1 MKLFRWNH
9 EKNEVL
15 KIERSISFEEI
26 VLAIEANG
34 LLDVLHHPNPE
45 KYPNQFVFV
54 VTLDAYVYLVPY
66 VEEPDYYFLKTV
78 IPSRKATRLF
88 AQERTPMKNPDAFEK
103 EILRTYETGKL
114 KSTSP
119 SKVALAKF
127 KAAATATFIKD
138 RRINIRLSSPDL
150 MDIQARALEEGI
162 PYQTF
167 IASVLHKYAAG
178 RLIEKPSNLT
188 PRS

>member
-1 MKLFRWNH
+1 MKKLDEF
-9 EKNEVL
+9 EK
-15 KIERSISFEEI
+15 
-26 VLAIEANG
+26 
-34 LLDVLHHPNPE
+34 DVLTAYE
-45 KYPNQFVFV
+45 KG
-54 VTLDAYVYLVPY
+54 
-66 VEEPDYYFLKTV
+66 E
-78 IPSRKATRLF
+78 
-88 AQERTPMKNPDAFEK
+88 
-103 EILRTYETGKL
+103 L

-119 SKVALAKF
+119 AKTDLAKF

-178 RLIEKPSNLT
+178 RLLEKPSSLT
-188 PRS
+188 TRSIGRADKRRTG